1 MRHLKMTRKGKDM
14 KECMRELKA
23 YQVAMQ
29 SLPSGCLAAEAEAEK
44 QQKISVEMTGSQ
56 TGPMSCSEQTE
67 LFVRAS
73 GKKTGMVYT
82 QKLDADAN
90 EVIAQALTNS
100 EASAAEQAEL
110 MATADYWESDETKAE
125 TKASNE
131 PTASA
136 EPNTSDEP
144 AASNGGE
151 EKTLVS
157 IETLKNKAKSLAGQL
172 EEGIGRPVRLDL
184 SQTILTMGV
193 VNTNNIEETASV
205 QRFAAEVAVDGYEGY
220 ACALTLDE
228 LSPEP
233 LIHEF
238 SNRRFLEVPTI
249 PSEAGVYRAV
259 LSSQAINNILITA
272 WQMFTAKRAQS
283 GATPFAGKEN
293 TKIFSNCITIRDYK
307 GGADS
312 KNSVQCGFS
321 WEMDCEGV
329 PSRDLTLVENG
340 VLKGWMHNLSTAE
353 KAGTRSTGN
362 AGRKTL
368 LSGNIHTDMAIIPK
382 NFTIESGKASLE
394 ELIQA
399 CGDGV
404 YVFENYDQFHA
415 LNVVSGDF
423 AFPCKAVRIKGGKPV
438 GIMEGLTMNGN
449 VAELFSNVEQLG
461 RDRVVNPLVMYD
473 SYTVSGPAMLV
484 GTLKISG

>member
-1 MRHLKMTRKGKDM
+1 M

-23 YQVAMQ
+23 YQAAMQ

-44 QQKISVEMTGSQ
+44 QEKLSVEIIGSEI
-56 TGPMSCSEQTE
+56 GPMSCSEQTE

-82 QKLDADAN
+82 QKLDADAS
-90 EVIAQALTNS
+90 EVLAQAFTNS
-100 EASAAEQAEL
+100 EASAAEKAEP
-110 MATADYWESDETKAE
+110 MVSADYWETDKTDVSNSGETK
-125 TKASNE
+125 
-131 PTASA
+131 
-136 EPNTSDEP
+136 
-144 AASNGGE
+144 
-151 EKTLVS
+151 TLISV
-157 IETLKNKAKSLAGQL
+157 ETLKNKAKSLAGQL
-172 EEGIGRPVRLDL
+172 EEGIGRSVHLNL
-184 SQTILTMGV
+184 SQTILTMGI

-205 QRFAAEVAVDGYEGY
+205 CRFAAEVAVDGYEGY

-228 LSPEP
+228 LSPKP

-249 PSEAGVYRAV
+249 PAEAGVYRAV

-272 WQMFTAKRAQS
+272 WQMFTAKRAQNKS
-283 GATPFAGKEN
+283 TPCAGKEN
-293 TKIFSNCITIRDYK
+293 TKIFSDCITIRDYK

-312 KNSVQCGFS
+312 ANSAQCGFS

-329 PSRDLTLVENG
+329 PSRDVTLVENG

-353 KAGTRSTGN
+353 KAGVRSTGN

-368 LSGNIHTDMAIIPK
+368 LSGNIHTDMAIMPK
-382 NFTIESGKASLE
+382 NFTIESGNASLE
-394 ELIQA
+394 ELLQA

-423 AFPCKAVRIKGGKPV
+423 AFPCKAVRIKDGKPV
-438 GIMEGLTMNGN
+438 GIMEGMTMTGN
-449 VAELFSNVEQLG
+449 VAELFSNVELLG
-461 RDRVVNPLVMYD
+461 SDRVINPLVMYD

-484 GTLKISG
+484 SSLQISG

>member
-1 MRHLKMTRKGKDM
+1 MRKGRKM

-29 SLPSGCLAAEAEAEK
+29 SLPDGCLAAEAEAEK
-44 QQKISVEMTGSQ
+44 QEKISVEVIGSQ

-82 QKLDADAN
+82 QKLDADAS
-90 EVIAQALTNS
+90 EVLAQALTNS
-100 EASAAEQAEL
+100 EASAAEKAEP
-110 MATADYWESDETKAE
+110 MATADYWEADKATASDETKVSDK
-125 TKASNE
+125 T
-131 PTASA
+131 
-136 EPNTSDEP
+136 NT
-144 AASNGGE
+144 SNGGE
-151 EKTLVS
+151 AKTLVS
-157 IETLKNKAKSLAGQL
+157 IETLKNKAKTLAKQL
-172 EEGIGRPVRLDL
+172 EERFGCVVRLDL
-184 SQTILTMGV
+184 SQTILTMGI

-205 QRFAAEVAVDGYEGY
+205 QRFAAEAAGNGYEGY

-228 LSPEP
+228 LSLESF
-233 LIHEF
+233 LHQF
-238 SNRRFLEVPTI
+238 SDRKFLEVPTI
-249 PSEAGVYRAV
+249 PAEAGVYRAV

-272 WQMFTAKRAQS
+272 WQMFTAKRAQNKS
-283 GATPFAGKEN
+283 TPFAGKEN
-293 TKIFSNCITIRDYK
+293 TKIFSDCITIRDYK

-312 KNSVQCGFS
+312 ANSAQCGFS

-329 PSRDLTLVENG
+329 PSRDVTLVENG

-353 KAGTRSTGN
+353 KAGVRSTGN

-368 LSGNIHTDMAIIPK
+368 LSGNIHTDMAIMPK
-382 NFTIESGKASLE
+382 NFTIESDNASLE
-394 ELIQA
+394 ELLQA

-423 AFPCKAVRIKGGKPV
+423 AFPCKAVRIKDGKPV
-438 GIMEGLTMNGN
+438 GIMEGLTMTGN
-449 VAELFSNVEQLG
+449 VADLFSNVELVG
-461 RDRVVNPLVMYD
+461 SDRVINPLVMYD

-484 GTLKISG
+484 GSLKVSG

>member
-1 MRHLKMTRKGKDM
+1 M
-14 KECMRELKA
+14 KECMRELNA

-44 QQKISVEMTGSQ
+44 QQKISVEMIGSQ

-73 GKKTGMVYT
+73 GKKTGLVYT
-82 QKLDADAN
+82 QKLDANAN

-100 EASAAEQAEL
+100 EASAAAQAEP
-110 MATADYWESDETKAE
+110 MATVEYWETDETK
-125 TKASNE
+125 N
-131 PTASA
+131 
-136 EPNTSDEP
+136 SDKTTTL
-144 AASNGGE
+144 NDGE

-157 IETLKNKAKSLAGQL
+157 IETLKNKAKTLAGQL

-184 SQTILTMGV
+184 SQTILTMGI

-205 QRFAAEVAVDGYEGY
+205 QRFAAQVAVDGYEGY

-249 PSEAGVYRAV
+249 PAEAGVYRAV

-293 TKIFSNCITIRDYK
+293 TKIFSDCITIRDYK
-307 GGADS
+307 GKSDS

-329 PSRDLTLVENG
+329 PSRDVTLVENG

-353 KAGTRSTGN
+353 KAGVRSTGN

-368 LSGNIHTDMAIIPK
+368 LSGNIHTDMAIMPK

-394 ELIQA
+394 KLLQA

-423 AFPCKAVRIKGGKPV
+423 AFPCKAVRIKDGKPV

-449 VAELFSNVEQLG
+449 VAELFSNVEMVG
-461 RDRVVNPLVMYD
+461 SDRVINPLVMYD

-484 GTLKISG
+484 GSLKISG

>member
-1 MRHLKMTRKGKDM
+1 M

-23 YQVAMQ
+23 YQAAMQ

-44 QQKISVEMTGSQ
+44 QEKLSVEIIGSEI
-56 TGPMSCSEQTE
+56 GPMSCSEQTE

-82 QKLDADAN
+82 QKLDADAS
-90 EVIAQALTNS
+90 EVIAQAFTNS
-100 EASAAEQAEL
+100 EASAAEKAEP
-110 MATADYWESDETKAE
+110 MASADYWETDKTDVSNSGETK
-125 TKASNE
+125 
-131 PTASA
+131 
-136 EPNTSDEP
+136 
-144 AASNGGE
+144 
-151 EKTLVS
+151 TLISV
-157 IETLKNKAKSLAGQL
+157 ETLKNKAKSLAGQL
-172 EEGIGRPVRLDL
+172 EEGIGRSVRLNL
-184 SQTILTMGV
+184 SQTILTMGI

-205 QRFAAEVAVDGYEGY
+205 CRFAAEVAVDGYEGY

-228 LSPEP
+228 LSPKP

-238 SNRRFLEVPTI
+238 SNRRFLKVPTI
-249 PSEAGVYRAV
+249 PAEAGVYRAV

-272 WQMFTAKRAQS
+272 WQMFRAKCAQS
-283 GATPFAGKEN
+283 GATPFSGKEN
-293 TKIFSNCITIRDYK
+293 TKIFSDCITIRDYK

-312 KNSVQCGFS
+312 ANRVQCGFS
-321 WEMDCEGV
+321 WKMDCEGV
-329 PSRDLTLVENG
+329 PSRDITLVENG
-340 VLKGWMHNLSTAE
+340 VLKGWLHNLSTAE
-353 KAGTRSTGN
+353 KAGIRSTGN

-368 LSGNIHTDMAIIPK
+368 LSGNIHTDMAIMPK

-394 ELIQA
+394 KLIQT

-423 AFPCKAVRIKGGKPV
+423 AFPCKAVRIKDGKPV
-438 GIMEGLTMNGN
+438 GIMEGMTMTGN
-449 VAELFSNVEQLG
+449 VAELFSNVELLG
-461 RDRVVNPLVMYD
+461 SDRVINPLVMYD

-484 GTLKISG
+484 SSLQISG

>member
-1 MRHLKMTRKGKDM
+1 M

-23 YQVAMQ
+23 YQAAMQ

-44 QQKISVEMTGSQ
+44 QEKLSVEIIDSEI
-56 TGPMSCSEQTE
+56 GPMSCSEQTE

-82 QKLDADAN
+82 QKLDADAS
-90 EVIAQALTNS
+90 EVLAQAFTNS
-100 EASAAEQAEL
+100 EASAAEKAEP
-110 MATADYWESDETKAE
+110 MASADYWERAEAKISEETIASDKIDDLNSGGTK
-125 TKASNE
+125 K
-131 PTASA
+131 
-136 EPNTSDEP
+136 
-144 AASNGGE
+144 
-151 EKTLVS
+151 LIS
-157 IETLKNKAKSLAGQL
+157 IEMLKNKAKSLAGQL
-172 EEGIGRPVRLDL
+172 EEGIGRSVRLNL
-184 SQTILTMGV
+184 SQTILTMGI
-193 VNTNNIEETASV
+193 VNTNNIEKTASV
-205 QRFAAEVAVDGYEGY
+205 CRFAAEVAVDGYEGY

-228 LSPEP
+228 LSPKP

-249 PSEAGVYRAV
+249 PAEAGVYRAV

-272 WQMFTAKRAQS
+272 WQMFSAKRAQS
-283 GATPFAGKEN
+283 GATPFSGKEN
-293 TKIFSNCITIRDYK
+293 TKIFSDCITIRDYK

-312 KNSVQCGFS
+312 ANSAQCGFS

-329 PSRDLTLVENG
+329 PSRDSTLVENG
-340 VLKGWMHNLSTAE
+340 MLKGWMHNLSTAE
-353 KAGTRSTGN
+353 KAGIRSTGN

-368 LSGNIHTDMAIIPK
+368 LSGNIHTDMAIMPK
-382 NFTIESGKASLE
+382 NFTIESGKAGLE
-394 ELIQA
+394 KLLCA

-423 AFPCKAVRIKGGKPV
+423 AFPCKAVRIKDEKPV
-438 GIMEGLTMNGN
+438 GIMEGLTMTGN
-449 VAELFSNVEQLG
+449 VAELFSNVELLG
-461 RDRVVNPLVMYD
+461 SDRVINPLVMYD

-484 GTLKISG
+484 SSLKISG

>member
-1 MRHLKMTRKGKDM
+1 M
-14 KECMRELKA
+14 KECMRELNA

-44 QQKISVEMTGSQ
+44 QQKISVEMIGSQ

-73 GKKTGMVYT
+73 GKKTGLVYT
-82 QKLDADAN
+82 QKLDANAN

-100 EASAAEQAEL
+100 EASAAAQAEP
-110 MATADYWESDETKAE
+110 MATVEYWETDETK
-125 TKASNE
+125 N
-131 PTASA
+131 
-136 EPNTSDEP
+136 SDKTTTL
-144 AASNGGE
+144 NDGE
-151 EKTLVS
+151 KKTLVS
-157 IETLKNKAKSLAGQL
+157 IETLKNKAKTLAGQL
-172 EEGIGRPVRLDL
+172 EEGIGRPMRLNL
-184 SQTILTMGV
+184 SQTILTMGI

-205 QRFAAEVAVDGYEGY
+205 QRFAAQVAVDGYEGY

-249 PSEAGVYRAV
+249 PAEAGVYRAV

-293 TKIFSNCITIRDYK
+293 TKIFSDCITIRDYK
-307 GGADS
+307 GKADS

-329 PSRDLTLVENG
+329 PSRDVTLVENG

-353 KAGTRSTGN
+353 KAGVRSTGN

-368 LSGNIHTDMAIIPK
+368 LSGNIHTDMAIMPK

-394 ELIQA
+394 KLLQA

-423 AFPCKAVRIKGGKPV
+423 AFPCKAVRIKDGKPV

-449 VAELFSNVEQLG
+449 VAELFSNVEMVG
-461 RDRVVNPLVMYD
+461 SDRVINPLVMYD

-484 GTLKISG
+484 GSLKISG

>member
-1 MRHLKMTRKGKDM
+1 M

-29 SLPSGCLAAEAEAEK
+29 SLPEGCLAAEAEAEK
-44 QQKISVEMTGSQ
+44 QQKLSVEMTGSQ

-100 EASAAEQAEL
+100 EASAAEKAEP
-110 MATADYWESDETKAE
+110 MATAADWEDDYKATE
-125 TKASNE
+125 TKAS
-131 PTASA
+131 
-136 EPNTSDEP
+136 DEITV
-144 AASNGGE
+144 SNGGE
-151 EKTLVS
+151 KTTLVF
-157 IETLKNKAKSLAGQL
+157 IETLKNKAKALAGQL
-172 EEGIGRPVRLDL
+172 EEHFGCAVRLAL

-205 QRFAAEVAVDGYEGY
+205 QRFAAEVAANGYSGY

-228 LSPEP
+228 LSIEP
-233 LIHEF
+233 FLHEF
-238 SNRRFLEVPTI
+238 SNRKFLEVPTI
-249 PSEAGVYRAV
+249 PTEAGVYRAV

-272 WQMFTAKRAQS
+272 WQMFTAKRAQNKS
-283 GATPFAGKEN
+283 TPFAGKEN
-293 TKIFSNCITIRDYK
+293 TKIFSDCITIRDYK

-312 KNSVQCGFS
+312 ANSAQCGFS

-329 PSRDLTLVENG
+329 PSRDVTLVENG

-353 KAGTRSTGN
+353 KVGVRSTGN

-368 LSGNIHTDMAIIPK
+368 LSGNIHTDMAIMPK

-394 ELIQA
+394 KLLQA

-423 AFPCKAVRIKGGKPV
+423 AFPCKAVRIKDGKPV
-438 GIMEGLTMNGN
+438 GIMEGLTMTGN

-461 RDRVVNPLVMYD
+461 CDRVINPLVMYD

-484 GTLKISG
+484 GSLKISG

>member
-1 MRHLKMTRKGKDM
+1 MRKGRKM

-29 SLPSGCLAAEAEAEK
+29 SLPDGCLAAEAEAEK
-44 QQKISVEMTGSQ
+44 QEKISVEVIGSQ

-82 QKLDADAN
+82 QKLDADAS
-90 EVIAQALTNS
+90 EVLAQALTNS
-100 EASAAEQAEL
+100 EASAAEKAEP
-110 MATADYWESDETKAE
+110 MATADYWEADETNAFDEIKVSDKTNTLDKA
-125 TKASNE
+125 T
-131 PTASA
+131 T
-136 EPNTSDEP
+136 
-144 AASNGGE
+144 SNGGE
-151 EKTLVS
+151 AKKLVS
-157 IETLKNKAKSLAGQL
+157 IETLKNKAKTLAKQL
-172 EEGIGRPVRLDL
+172 EERFGCVVRLDL

-205 QRFAAEVAVDGYEGY
+205 QRFAAEVAANGYDGY

-233 LIHEF
+233 FLHEF
-238 SNRRFLEVPTI
+238 SNRKFLEVPAI
-249 PSEAGVYRAV
+249 PAEAGEYRTV

-272 WQMFTAKRAQS
+272 WQMFTARRAQS
-283 GATPFAGKEN
+283 GSTPFAGKEN
-293 TKIFSNCITIRDYK
+293 TKIFSDCITIRDYK

-312 KNSVQCGFS
+312 ANSVQCGFS

-329 PSRDLTLVENG
+329 PSRDVTLVENG

-353 KAGTRSTGN
+353 KAGARSTGN

-368 LSGNIHTDMAIIPK
+368 LSGNIHTDMAIMPK
-382 NFTIESGKASLE
+382 NFTIESGEASLE
-394 ELIQA
+394 ELLCA

-423 AFPCKAVRIKGGKPV
+423 AFPCKAVRIKDGKPV
-438 GIMEGLTMNGN
+438 GIMEGLTMTGN
-449 VAELFSNVEQLG
+449 VAELFSNVELVG
-461 RDRVVNPLVMYD
+461 SDRVINPLVMYD

-484 GTLKISG
+484 GSLKVSG